1 MKRITMFVI
10 GLAIAAPAAATPVN
24 VAAGGSVT
32 VTGALGVI
40 ATPGWPDQSVFPVA
54 ALSSLVDGVFLT
66 NGTEWQDGTIWWDE
80 ANATSANN
88 QVEIDLGGI
97 YLISLLTLQADNNDA
112 YQINFRDEHGV
123 WHGYGFFNPFGGP
136 GVQTRTGILQPFVAT
151 AIGIDAFGGDGLYSV
166 SEFQAIGEA
175 VPEPTSLILLGT
187 GLVAAA
193 RRYRRR

>member
-1 MKRITMFVI
+1 MKRITLFVI

-40 ATPGWPDQSVFPVA
+40 ATPGWSNLPVA
-54 ALSSLVDGVFLT
+54 ALSSLVDGVFVT
-66 NGTEWQDGTIWWDE
+66 PGTEWQTGTIWWDE

-112 YQINFRDEHGV
+112 YLINFRDEHGV
-123 WHGYGFFNPFGGP
+123 WHGYGYFDVFGGP
-136 GVQTRTGILQPFVAT
+136 GMQTRTGILQPFVAT